1 MKQRLTIGDIAPIA
15 SMKRLRKMEPGDTAV
30 FRFSDASNPQAMV
43 TAITSKIGGKFRIVT
58 LIVVDP
64 KTPEAQKCLFV
75 RCLKKANP
83 KKLAGRKR
91 NVERKDNEM
100 QDQT

>member
-1 MKQRLTIGDIAPIA
+1 MKQRLKIGDIAPIP
-15 SMKRLRKMEPGDTAV
+15 SMSRLRRMEPGDTTV
-30 FRFSDASNPQAMV
+30 FKFSDAKNPQAMV
-43 TAITSKIGGKFRIVT
+43 TAITSRVGGKFRIVT

-64 KTPEAQKCLFV
+64 RTAESQKCVFV

-91 NVERKDNEM
+91 NVEHEDSRNA
-100 QDQT
+100 DQT

>member
-1 MKQRLTIGDIAPIA
+1 MKQRLTIRDIAPIP
-15 SMKRLRKMEPGDTAV
+15 SMQRIRKMEPGDTVV
-30 FRFSDASNPQAMV
+30 FKYSNAKNQQAMV
-43 TAITSKIGGKFRIVT
+43 TAITSKVGGKFRIVT

-64 KTPEAQKCLFV
+64 RTAESQKCLFV